1 MIPVL
6 VFALAAC
13 TNAYPALLQQKD
25 GVTPVQKVIQLL
37 QDMAAKG
44 KAEKADEAVKFSAY
58 KQFCDDT
65 ATSKQNAIK
74 EANAM
79 IETLQA
85 DIQKAESDA
94 AVLTQQIAE
103 LDADIAAWNADKKAA
118 TEVRTSDKDDYRL
131 THKDYT
137 ESIDAL
143 GRAIII
149 LKRQAHDREQD
160 SALIQVT
167 KMARVPE
174 TVKRTIASFL
184 ATDSEVVQDPMSVS
198 APQANA
204 YEFQSGGVVE
214 MLEQL
219 EDKFKDERN
228 TLEKEEMQAK
238 HAFEMQIQD
247 LVDQIEGA
255 TKTRGRHAVTKSQ
268 REQSAAEAK
277 GDLADTTQSRDEDS
291 EYLSSLV
298 AQCGQKSQDFESR
311 QQLRAEEL
319 EAIQKA
325 IEIISSPDVA
335 GASGKHLALVQKSF
349 ALRASGTARVPAH
362 KVAAYLQTQADKLQS
377 KQLALLAAEVA
388 ADPFA
393 KVKKMID
400 AMITKLLEEANE
412 EADHKGWCDTEMA
425 TNKQTREDK
434 TEEVNALTAESD
446 KLKADIMKLSQQI
459 VDLTDAIAEI
469 DASVAKATEVREAE
483 KAKNK
488 ATIEDAQGAQTAVE
502 QALAVLK
509 DFYAKAAKGAENL
522 TIGYDGR
529 TRALLQAKGPEDD
542 APETFD
548 EPYTGMG
555 GASGGVM
562 GLLEVI
568 QSDFSRL
575 EAETTAA
582 EADAAKAFD
591 RFMAESKKDKA
602 VKTADMDH
610 KKKSQTQKES
620 DLQDTTTDLKGT
632 QKELDAALFYY
643 EKLKPSC
650 VATVEPYEERV
661 AKREAEIESLRMAL
675 RILSGDD
682 IA

>member
-1 MIPVL
+1 MIRAAL
-6 VFALAAC
+6 LLALASFSAD
-13 TNAYPALLQQKD
+13 AYELRAGMSPI
-25 GVTPVQKVIQLL
+25 QKVVQLM
-37 QDMAAKG
+37 QDMMAKG
-44 KAEKADEAVKFSAY
+44 KQAKQDEEVKFAAYRQFCEGTAKEKAQAIADG
-58 KQFCDDT
+58 
-65 ATSKQNAIK
+65 NA
-74 EANAM
+74 E
-79 IETLQA
+79 IEELQA
-85 DIQKAESDA
+85 AIQKAESDA
-94 AVLTQQIAE
+94 SVLAEEIAG
-103 LDADIAAWNADKKAA
+103 LDTDIAGWEASVKKLDENRAADRADF
-118 TEVRTSDKDDYRL
+118 EVTLRDYE
-131 THKDYT
+131 
-137 ESIDAL
+137 ESLSAL
-143 GRAIII
+143 ERAIIT
-149 LKRQAHDREQD
+149 LKKKSGDTAQA
-160 SALIQVT
+160 AMLIQKVASI
-167 KMARVPE
+167 ARVPAGAR
-174 TVKRTIASFL
+174 RTLQSFL
-184 ATDSEVVQDPMSVS
+184 SLGSTTHQDPLSVS

-204 YEFQSGGVVE
+204 YEFQSGGVVDMLSDLKDKFSE
-214 MLEQL
+214 EKSTLEQ
-219 EDKFKDERN
+219 DEM
-228 TLEKEEMQAK
+228 KGK
-238 HAFEMQIQD
+238 HAFDMMMMELKDSIAQAENQR
-247 LVDQIEGA
+247 A
-255 TKTRGRHAVTKSQ
+255 KKAKTKAQ
-268 REQSAAEAK
+268 REEDAASAK
-277 GDLADTTQSRDEDS
+277 GDLADTTASHDEDVK
-291 EYLSSLV
+291 YLEDLN
-298 AQCGQKSQDFESR
+298 AQCTQKSNDFELR

-335 GASGKHLALVQKSF
+335 GASDKHLSLVQKSF
-349 ALRASGTARVPAH
+349 ALRASKSKGLSRVPAH
-362 KVAAYLQTQADKLQS
+362 KIAAYLQGQADKLQS

-434 TEEVNALTAESD
+434 TEEVNALSAESD
-446 KLKADIMKLSQQI
+446 KLKADILKLSQQI
-459 VDLTDAIAEI
+459 ADLTDAIAEI

-509 DFYAKAAKGAENL
+509 DFYAKAGKGAENL
-522 TIGYDGR
+522 TVGYDGR
-529 TRALLQAKGPEDD
+529 TRLLQGPEDE

-555 GASGGVM
+555 GSSGGVM

-568 QSDFSRL
+568 QSDFSRV

-582 EADAAKAFD
+582 EADAAKAYD

-602 VKTADMDH
+602 VKTADMEH
-610 KKKSQTQKES
+610 KTKSKTQKES
-620 DLQDTTTDLKGT
+620 DLQDTETDLKGT
-632 QKELDAALFYY
+632 EDELQAAVFYY
-643 EKLKPSC
+643 DKLKPSC

-675 RILSGDD
+675 QILSGDA

>member
-1 MIPVL
+1 LLLPLIEAY
-6 VFALAAC
+6 ALHE
-13 TNAYPALLQQKD
+13 
-25 GVTPVQKVIQLL
+25 GMSPVQKVVQLM
-37 QDMAAKG
+37 QDMMAKG
-44 KAEKADEAVKFSAY
+44 RQEKQDEEIKFAAY
-58 KQFCDDT
+58 KQFCDGT
-65 ATSKQNAIK
+65 ATEKQQAIADGAAQM
-74 EANAM
+74 E
-79 IETLQA
+79 ELQA
-85 DIQKAESDA
+85 AIQKAESDA
-94 AVLTQQIAE
+94 AVLAE
-103 LDADIAAWNADKKAA
+103 DIAGL
-118 TEVRTSDKDDYRL
+118 DKDIAGWEDGVKKLVANRD
-131 THKDYT
+131 K
-137 ESIDAL
+137 
-143 GRAIII
+143 
-149 LKRQAHDREQD
+149 DRED
-160 SALIQVT
+160 FEVTLRDYEESLSALERALVVL
-167 KMARVPE
+167 K
-174 TVKRTIASFL
+174 KRTADAPQAAMLLQKVASIERIPAAARRTLASFL
-184 ATDSEVVQDPMSVS
+184 AMSSSTKQDPLSVT

-214 MLEQL
+214 MLENL
-219 EDKFKDERN
+219 KDKFTEEKS
-228 TLEKEEMQAK
+228 TLEQDEMKGK
-238 HAFEMQIQD
+238 HAFDMMMMELKDSIAQAENQR
-247 LVDQIEGA
+247 A
-255 TKTRGRHAVTKSQ
+255 KKAKTKAQ
-268 REQSAAEAK
+268 REEDAASAK
-277 GDLADTTQSRDEDS
+277 GDLADTTASHDEDVK
-291 EYLSSLV
+291 YLEDLN
-298 AQCGQKSQDFESR
+298 AQCTQKSNDFEAR

-469 DASVAKATEVREAE
+469 DASVAKATEIREAE

>member
-1 MIPVL
+1 MS
-6 VFALAAC
+6 
-13 TNAYPALLQQKD
+13 
-25 GVTPVQKVIQLL
+25 PVQKVVQLM
-37 QDMAAKG
+37 QDMMAKG
-44 KAEKADEAVKFSAY
+44 RQEKQDEEIKFAAY
-58 KQFCDDT
+58 KQFCDGT
-65 ATSKQNAIK
+65 ATEKQQAIADGAAQM
-74 EANAM
+74 E
-79 IETLQA
+79 ELQA
-85 DIQKAESDA
+85 AIQKAESDA
-94 AVLTQQIAE
+94 AVLAE
-103 LDADIAAWNADKKAA
+103 DIAGL
-118 TEVRTSDKDDYRL
+118 DKDIAGWEDGVKKLVANRD
-131 THKDYT
+131 K
-137 ESIDAL
+137 
-143 GRAIII
+143 
-149 LKRQAHDREQD
+149 DRED
-160 SALIQVT
+160 FEVTLRDYEESLSALERALVVL
-167 KMARVPE
+167 K
-174 TVKRTIASFL
+174 KRTADAPQAAMLLQKVASIERIPAAARRTLASFL
-184 ATDSEVVQDPMSVS
+184 AMSSSTQQDPLSVS

-214 MLEQL
+214 MLEDL
-219 EDKFKDERN
+219 KDKFTEEKS
-228 TLEKEEMQAK
+228 TLEQDEMKGK
-238 HAFEMQIQD
+238 HAFDMMMMELKDSIAQAENQR
-247 LVDQIEGA
+247 A
-255 TKTRGRHAVTKSQ
+255 KKAKTKAQ
-268 REQSAAEAK
+268 REEDAASAK
-277 GDLADTTQSRDEDS
+277 GDLADTTASHDEDVK
-291 EYLSSLV
+291 YLEDLN
-298 AQCGQKSQDFESR
+298 AQCTQKSNDFEAR

-469 DASVAKATEVREAE
+469 DASVAKATEIREAE

>member
-1 MIPVL
+1 M
-6 VFALAAC
+6 
-13 TNAYPALLQQKD
+13 
-25 GVTPVQKVIQLL
+25 
-37 QDMAAKG
+37 KG
-44 KAEKADEAVKFSAY
+44 
-58 KQFCDDT
+58 
-65 ATSKQNAIK
+65 
-74 EANAM
+74 
-79 IETLQA
+79 
-85 DIQKAESDA
+85 
-94 AVLTQQIAE
+94 
-103 LDADIAAWNADKKAA
+103 
-118 TEVRTSDKDDYRL
+118 
-131 THKDYT
+131 
-137 ESIDAL
+137 
-143 GRAIII
+143 
-149 LKRQAHDREQD
+149 
-160 SALIQVT
+160 
-167 KMARVPE
+167 
-174 TVKRTIASFL
+174 
-184 ATDSEVVQDPMSVS
+184 
-198 APQANA
+198 
-204 YEFQSGGVVE
+204 
-214 MLEQL
+214 
-219 EDKFKDERN
+219 
-228 TLEKEEMQAK
+228 K
-238 HAFEMQIQD
+238 HAFDMMMMELKDSIAQAENQR
-247 LVDQIEGA
+247 A
-255 TKTRGRHAVTKSQ
+255 KKAKTKAQ
-268 REQSAAEAK
+268 REEDAASAK
-277 GDLADTTQSRDEDS
+277 GDLADTTASHDEDVK
-291 EYLSSLV
+291 YLEDLN
-298 AQCGQKSQDFESR
+298 AQCTQKSNDFEAR

-325 IEIISSPDVA
+325 IEIISSPDVS
-335 GASGKHLALVQKSF
+335 GASEKHLALVQKSF

-459 VDLTDAIAEI
+459 ADLTDAIAEI
-469 DASVAKATEVREAE
+469 DASVA

-529 TRALLQAKGPEDD
+529 TRALLQ
-542 APETFD
+542 
-548 EPYTGMG
+548 
-555 GASGGVM
+555 
-562 GLLEVI
+562 
-568 QSDFSRL
+568 
-575 EAETTAA
+575 AETTAA

>member
-1 MIPVL
+1 
-6 VFALAAC
+6 
-13 TNAYPALLQQKD
+13 
-25 GVTPVQKVIQLL
+25 
-37 QDMAAKG
+37 
-44 KAEKADEAVKFSAY
+44 
-58 KQFCDDT
+58 
-65 ATSKQNAIK
+65 
-74 EANAM
+74 
-79 IETLQA
+79 
-85 DIQKAESDA
+85 
-94 AVLTQQIAE
+94 
-103 LDADIAAWNADKKAA
+103 
-118 TEVRTSDKDDYRL
+118 
-131 THKDYT
+131 
-137 ESIDAL
+137 
-143 GRAIII
+143 
-149 LKRQAHDREQD
+149 
-160 SALIQVT
+160 
-167 KMARVPE
+167 
-174 TVKRTIASFL
+174 
-184 ATDSEVVQDPMSVS
+184 
-198 APQANA
+198 
-204 YEFQSGGVVE
+204 
-214 MLEQL
+214 
-219 EDKFKDERN
+219 
-228 TLEKEEMQAK
+228 
-238 HAFEMQIQD
+238 
-247 LVDQIEGA
+247 
-255 TKTRGRHAVTKSQ
+255 
-268 REQSAAEAK
+268 
-277 GDLADTTQSRDEDS
+277 
-291 EYLSSLV
+291 
-298 AQCGQKSQDFESR
+298 
-311 QQLRAEEL
+311 
-319 EAIQKA
+319 
-325 IEIISSPDVA
+325 
-335 GASGKHLALVQKSF
+335 
-349 ALRASGTARVPAH
+349 
-362 KVAAYLQTQADKLQS
+362 
-377 KQLALLAAEVA
+377 
-388 ADPFA
+388 
-393 KVKKMID
+393 
-400 AMITKLLEEANE
+400 
-412 EADHKGWCDTEMA
+412 
-425 TNKQTREDK
+425 
-434 TEEVNALTAESD
+434 
-446 KLKADIMKLSQQI
+446 MKLSQQI

-469 DASVAKATEVREAE
+469 DASVAKATEIREDE
-483 KAKNK
+483 
-488 ATIEDAQGAQTAVE
+488 QGAQTAVE

>member
-1 MIPVL
+1 MS
-6 VFALAAC
+6 
-13 TNAYPALLQQKD
+13 
-25 GVTPVQKVIQLL
+25 PVQKVVQLM
-37 QDMAAKG
+37 QDMMAKG
-44 KAEKADEAVKFSAY
+44 RQEKQDEEIKFAAY
-58 KQFCDDT
+58 KQFCDGT
-65 ATSKQNAIK
+65 ATEKQQAIADGAAQM
-74 EANAM
+74 E
-79 IETLQA
+79 ELQA
-85 DIQKAESDA
+85 AIQKAESDA
-94 AVLTQQIAE
+94 AVLAE
-103 LDADIAAWNADKKAA
+103 DIAGL
-118 TEVRTSDKDDYRL
+118 DKDIAGWEDGVKKLVANRD
-131 THKDYT
+131 K
-137 ESIDAL
+137 
-143 GRAIII
+143 
-149 LKRQAHDREQD
+149 DRED
-160 SALIQVT
+160 FEVTLRDYEESLSALERALVVL
-167 KMARVPE
+167 K
-174 TVKRTIASFL
+174 KRTADAPQAAMLLQKVASIERIPAAARRTLASFL
-184 ATDSEVVQDPMSVS
+184 AMSSSTKQDPLSVT

-214 MLEQL
+214 MLENL
-219 EDKFKDERN
+219 KDKFAEEKS
-228 TLEKEEMQAK
+228 TLEQDEMKGK
-238 HAFEMQIQD
+238 HAFDMMMMELKDSIAQAENQR
-247 LVDQIEGA
+247 A
-255 TKTRGRHAVTKSQ
+255 KKAKTKAQ
-268 REQSAAEAK
+268 REEDAASAK
-277 GDLADTTQSRDEDS
+277 GDLADTTASHDEDVK
-291 EYLSSLV
+291 YLEDLN
-298 AQCGQKSQDFESR
+298 AQCTQKSNDFEAR

-469 DASVAKATEVREAE
+469 DASVAKATEIREAE
-483 KAKNK
+483 KAKNN